1 MNRTERILSLA
12 LIVVGLAASTSSAYV
27 HYRLLADPTY
37 ASFCDVSSTVSCSQA
52 YTSTYGAFHGV
63 PVALFGIIY
72 FVGMLLLLAWAQFG
86 STEVRESTPGY
97 MFVSATVGLAVV
109 FYLAYASFWVLREI
123 CLLCI
128 TTWTAVIGLFILSGF
143 ATRFPMTTLPRR
155 AARDLRAWSRS
166 PLAMAL
172 TLLFLIG
179 AGSAVTF
186 FPHVGVAGAT
196 GMAAAAPAPTQAQ
209 LSEIERFMA
218 TSPRTPIVLPRDGAK
233 VLIVKFNDFECPPCG
248 QSYEL
253 YKPIFA
259 KYDKQQPGAVK
270 LVVKDFPLSSECN
283 PYVAGTG
290 PHPGSCEAAV
300 AVRLAAEHN
309 RTVEMEE
316 WIYANQATLTPQIV
330 RQAAKDVGHVPD
342 FDARYPAM
350 VMLVKGDIE
359 YGHQLGIRSTPTFF
373 VNGVK
378 IEGAYTPQYFDQAIA
393 YELRHPP
400 Q

>member
-27 HYRLLADPTY
+27 HYHLLADPTY
-37 ASFCDVSSTVSCSQA
+37 ASFCDLSTTVSCSQA

-72 FVGMLLLLAWAQFG
+72 FVGMLLLLAFAQFG
-86 STEVRESTPGY
+86 LSTEVRESAPGY
-97 MFVSATVGLAVV
+97 MFASATVGLAVV

-155 AARDLRAWSRS
+155 AVRDLRAWSGR

-172 TLLFLIG
+172 TLVFLIG
-179 AGSAVTF
+179 SGTAVAL
-186 FPHVGVAGAT
+186 FPHVGVAGV
-196 GMAAAAPAPTQAQ
+196 AAAAPAPTQQQ
-209 LSEIERFMA
+209 LTELERLMA
-218 TSPRTPIVLPRDGAK
+218 TSPRTPIVLSRDGAK
-233 VLIVKFNDFECPPCG
+233 VLIIKFNDFECPPCR
-248 QSYEL
+248 QSYEE

-270 LVVKDFPLSSECN
+270 VIMKDFPLSAECN
-283 PYVAGTG
+283 RYVTGSG
-290 PHPGSCEAAV
+290 PHPGSCQAAV

-309 RTVEMEE
+309 RAIEMEE
-316 WIYANQATLTPQIV
+316 WLYANQATMTPQII
-330 RQAAKDVGHVPD
+330 RQAARDVGHVPD
-342 FDARYPAM
+342 FDERYQATLT
-350 VMLVKGDIE
+350 LVRGDIE

-373 VNGVK
+373 VDGVK
-378 IEGAYTPQYFDQAIA
+378 IEGAYLPQYFDQMIA
-393 YELRHPP
+393 YELRHA
-400 Q
+400 QQ